1 MPKMSVRPTER
12 RKSRTPY
19 DSPFRA
25 WPKKSGTNTTA
36 TSRTAAA
43 LPGRFP
49 AARGGIGGP
58 SDGPPSPSSRQG
70 AAGAGIGDVGD
81 LVDRH
86 VVEAARHFLHLAHVD
101 ERLDDVVRLREEA
114 GPGELDRLLQSKVV
128 VLLHE
133 VHGVGP
139 RKEGVHGLGARLLDL
154 GEVRRVVR
162 LAELRVIFTDQLAT
176 GRHER
181 LLERAELIFPRLIVG
196 RGDEDFFGD
205 VIGHPAAHRL
215 RSEEHTSELQS
226 LAYLVC

>member
-36 TSRTAAA
+36 TS
-43 LPGRFP
+43 
-49 AARGGIGGP
+49 P

-101 ERLDDVVRLREEA
+101 ERLDDVVRLGVEA
-114 GPGELDRLLQSKVV
+114 EVAPLAVELHLGDGVYHVGL
-128 VLLHE
+128 
-133 VHGVGP
+133 VHGVT
-139 RKEGVHGLGARLLDL
+139 ADLLQ
-154 GEVRRVVR
+154 R
-162 LAELRVIFTDQLAT
+162 
-176 GRHER
+176 
-181 LLERAELIFPRLIVG
+181 
-196 RGDEDFFGD
+196 
-205 VIGHPAAHRL
+205 
-215 RSEEHTSELQS
+215 
-226 LAYLVC
+226 